1 MGKDTEVRGTS
12 KNKPL
17 VTFSKVD
24 AKASP
29 NLKRVEYKATAGLTE
44 QEILDRNVIGE
55 IKEEDKED
63 KEDEEEVG

>member
-1 MGKDTEVRGTS
+1 MEKNTQRTGAT

-17 VTFSKVD
+17 VAQSDVT

-29 NLKRVEYKATAGLTE
+29 SLKKVEYKATAGLSE

-55 IKEEDKED
+55 IKEE
-63 KEDEEEVG
+63 EEEENG